1 METAQD
7 HAQQQALVLKIF
19 NLKVPLQVLVRYLNV

>member
-7 HAQQQALVLKIF
+7 HAQRQASVLEIF
-19 NLKVPLQVLVRYLNV
+19 NPKVPLQVLVRYLNV